1 MNATTRKIADACT
14 IDQFLAALSRG
25 REIYAL
31 EAAEG
36 GRFSLPVLH
45 QRSNRQYHLVR
56 VGRWDSE
63 KHTLGDYRPIEPL
76 KSVLFQPREYLG
88 PMFEGSETPSLLERM
103 KTEPTAL
110 AAGAESDANQSLGPE
125 ASACGSRMKAFSSA
139 PPLPDRIVI
148 GVKNCDLAGLRIQ
161 DHVFRGLPP
170 GDPRYVEAREKTI
183 LVSCDCTDCLDVCF
197 CPVVGVQPYAEKGYD
212 INISP
217 LSNQYLIDAG
227 SERGEQLLETV
238 SDYLADADNEL
249 LEDRDQRRAAMVQKL
264 VDQAADSG
272 LRPGM
277 DLASAVRGAAD
288 SSMWEEFAT
297 DCVECGACNFVCC
310 TCHCFQLA
318 DGTSDGVA
326 ARGKQ
331 WDGCLLMNFARV
343 AGGANPR
350 AGRAKRLR
358 NRFQKKFDYFPE
370 VLGCY
375 ACDGCGRCSEVC
387 TGNID
392 IREVL
397 KRAVDETES
406 LHADRGND

>member
-1 MNATTRKIADACT
+1 MNTTTRKIAEGCT

-36 GRFSLPVLH
+36 GQFSLPVLH

-56 VGRWDSE
+56 ADHWDSE
-63 KHTLGDYRPIEPL
+63 KHTLGAFRQIEPL
-76 KSVLFQPREYLG
+76 KSVLFQPREYHG
-88 PMFEGSETPSLLERM
+88 PTFDSTETV
-103 KTEPTAL
+103 
-110 AAGAESDANQSLGPE
+110 
-125 ASACGSRMKAFSSA
+125 
-139 PPLPDRIVI
+139 PLPERIVI
-148 GVKNCDLAGLRIQ
+148 GVKSCDLAGLKIQ

-170 GDPRYVEAREKTI
+170 GDPSYVEAREKTV

-227 SERGEQLLETV
+227 SARGEQLLETV
-238 SDYLADADNEL
+238 SDYLAVADDQL
-249 LEDRDQRRAAMVQKL
+249 LEERDQRRASMVQKL
-264 VDQAADSG
+264 VDQSAEQG

-277 DLASAVRGAAD
+277 DLAAAVRGAAD
-288 SSMWEEFAT
+288 SNMWGDFAT

-318 DGTSDGVA
+318 DGTSDGTA

-370 VLGCY
+370 ILGCY

-387 TGNID
+387 IGNID
-392 IREVL
+392 IRAVL
-397 KRAVDETES
+397 KRAADETES
-406 LHADRGND
+406 VHADSGNN